1 MRTSDWSSDVCSSDL
16 IKGAREMLASA
27 IDAMMRKEP
36 LGAQPSALKLA
47 CSSVAQSLSRIAML
61 AVGPAGTQQFLRDDD
76 TVSSAGLWE
85 IGRASC
91 RERVCPVG
99 EYPGVAGYFKKKKK
113 KQ

>member
-76 TVSSAGLWE
+76 TVSSAGLWVPNYLFARSKTIAGGTTE
-85 IGRASC
+85 
-91 RERVCPVG
+91 VQLNV
-99 EYPGVAGYFKKKKK
+99 VAQSLFGA
-113 KQ
+113 